1 MLDGEVYLAKGVLL
15 GHISERMENAST
27 QIHFAEPLIIMMD
40 VAQVAMLD
48 TTLLEVTVSLI
59 QITEEDL
66 VLETIVTTEEE
77 TVEVAQEETTIDK

>member
-15 GHISERMENAST
+15 GHISERMANVST

-48 TTLLEVTVSLI
+48 TTLLEVTVLLI

-66 VLETIVTTEEE
+66 LETIVTTEEE
-77 TVEVAQEETTIDK
+77 TVEAAQEETTIDK

>member
-1 MLDGEVYLAKGVLL
+1 
-15 GHISERMENAST
+15 
-27 QIHFAEPLIIMMD
+27 MMD

-48 TTLLEVTVSLI
+48 TTLLEVIVSLI

-66 VLETIVTTEEE
+66 VLETIATTEEE